1 MRPPGSPRQLEK
13 RRRRAIQL
21 LEKGMTLSA
30 VAQQVGSSASSVFR
44 WQQAFQKEGE
54 KGLDCRAS
62 PGRPPKLS
70 EEEKERLVSILLKG
84 PVTFGYNTDLWT
96 TRRVA
101 EVIRKSFGIHYHPN
115 HLWRFLTGL
124 GWTCQRPE
132 RRARE
137 RDEEKIEYWKKKRLP
152 AIKKSHRTW
161 SPSGL
166 SR

>member
-1 MRPPGSPRQLEK
+1 
-13 RRRRAIQL
+13 
-21 LEKGMTLSA
+21 MTLSA
-30 VAQQVGSSASSVFR
+30 VAQQISSSVSSVFR

-70 EEEKERLVSILLKG
+70 EHEKKRLVSLLLKG
-84 PVTFGYNTDLWT
+84 SVAFGYNTDLWT
-96 TRRVA
+96 TRWVA

-115 HLWRFLTGL
+115 HLWRLLTGL
-124 GWTCQRPE
+124 GWSCQRPE

-137 RDEEKIEYWKKKRLP
+137 RNEEEIERWKKKQLP
-152 AIKKSHRTW
+152 TIKKSLRTW